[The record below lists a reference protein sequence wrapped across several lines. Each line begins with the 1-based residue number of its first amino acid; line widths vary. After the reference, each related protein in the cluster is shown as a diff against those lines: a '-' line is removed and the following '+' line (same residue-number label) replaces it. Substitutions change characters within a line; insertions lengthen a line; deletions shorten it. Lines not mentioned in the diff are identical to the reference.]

1 MKIGLLI
8 NSIEQLDNWQ
18 LRVLDG
24 IYSDEQLDLVL
35 LLANNKSDDW
45 RLSTSKNFVAN
56 TTKLIGATDL
66 LLKGQYFLETSFFFK
81 PLNVSLKNDIE
92 SYRHTLDSYELK
104 CANENG
110 TSVYGKKVSNDLK
123 NLRLD
128 LIINLDV
135 QTIDSL
141 LFTVS
146 KHGVWEMLFQNLS
159 LKKTAP
165 VGFFEVLKKKPVIGA
180 TLCRIA
186 PNSEENEVLNTAYFN
201 RHWSMT
207 ETATIVAEGS
217 VSLFLKNLEKL
228 KKGALE
234 VHSNF
239 SHEKIAYQ
247 NLSFQN
253 VLGYLI
259 LFYSEFLN
267 KLFEKV
273 MAKVFQRRY
282 ECWTIFTGSK
292 GFFDRITSSPV
303 QLIMPKDEFWADP
316 FLFHHDDK
324 DYLFFENYSYKTK
337 RGKISCGIL
346 EDGQLS
352 EIGDVLDFNFHLSFP
367 FIFEENGEIYLM
379 PESSENKKLEVF
391 KAVAFPFK
399 WELYA
404 TAFEGEAVGDAF
416 FHTDEE
422 QQKWLFLNKQ
432 AAKTA
437 PMNSELF
444 IYKVDSCKF
453 NSLIPHHQNPVL
465 IDARVARNGGS
476 IFKHNNQWYRPS
488 QRNVDG
494 VYGRA
499 LNINRIDKLTI
510 DEYIETTVQIIEP
523 DFDKNL
529 MGLHHLHQCNGTFV
543 FDAAYRYRA

>member
-35 LLANNKSDDW
+35 LLANNKSVDW
-45 RLSTSKNFVAN
+45 RLSTSRNFVAD
-56 TTKLIGATDL
+56 TTNLTAATGL
-66 LLKGQYFLETSFFFK
+66 LLKGQYFLETSYFFK
-81 PLNVSLKNDIE
+81 PKSVSVNNILG
-92 SYRHTLDSYELK
+92 SYAHTLDSYELK

-146 KHGVWEMLFQNLS
+146 KHGVWEMLFQDFG

-165 VGFFEVLKKKPVIGA
+165 VGFFEVLKKKPVIA
-180 TLCRIA
+180 ASLCRIA

-217 VSLFLKNLEKL
+217 VSLFFKNLEKL

-239 SHEKIAYQ
+239 SHEKIANE

-253 VLGYLI
+253 VLGYLF
-259 LFYSEFLN
+259 LFYSEFLT

-367 FIFEENGEIYLM
+367 FIFEENGKIYLM
-379 PESSENKKLEVF
+379 PESSENKKLQVF

-444 IYKVDSCKF
+444 IY
-453 NSLIPHHQNPVL
+453 
-465 IDARVARNGGS
+465 VARNGGS

-529 MGLHHLHQCNGTFV
+529 MGLHHLQQCNGTFV
-543 FDAAYRYRA
+543 FDAAYRYRD

>member
-1 MKIGLLI
+1 MTIGLLI

-18 LRVLDG
+18 VRVLDG

-35 LLANNKSDDW
+35 LLNHDKSADW
-45 RLSTSKNFVAN
+45 RLSTSKNIDAN
-56 TTKLIGATDL
+56 ATRLTGASGL
-66 LLKGQYFLETSFFFK
+66 LLKGQYFLETSYLFK
-81 PLNVSLKNDIE
+81 PKNVSTQNVLE
-92 SYRHTLDSYELK
+92 SYRHTLDSYDLK
-104 CANENG
+104 CANEKG
-110 TSVYGKKVSNDLK
+110 ASVYGKKVSNDLK

-135 QTIDSL
+135 QSIDSL

-146 KHGVWEMLFQNLS
+146 NHGVWEMLFKDIS
-159 LKKTAP
+159 LKKAAP

-180 TLCRIA
+180 TLYRIA
-186 PNSEENEVLNTAYFN
+186 SNPEENQVLDTAYFN

-217 VSLFLKNLEKL
+217 VSLLFKNLGKLKN
-228 KKGALE
+228 GALE
-234 VHSNF
+234 VQSN
-239 SHEKIAYQ
+239 SSNEKFEDEK
-247 NLSFQN
+247 LSFQN
-253 VLGYLI
+253 ILGYLCS
-259 LFYSEFLN
+259 FYFEFLS

-273 MAKVFQRRY
+273 MAKVFKRRY
-282 ECWTIFTGSK
+282 ECWTIFTGSQ
-292 GFFDRITSSPV
+292 GFFVRITSSPV
-303 QLIMPKDEFWADP
+303 ALKMPKDEFWADP
-316 FLFHHDDK
+316 FLFNYNQK

-337 RGKISCGIL
+337 RGKISCGVL
-346 EDGQLS
+346 NDGQLS
-352 EIGDVLDFNFHLSFP
+352 EIGDVLDFNFHVSFP
-367 FIFEENGEIYLM
+367 FIFEEDGEIFLM

-399 WELYA
+399 WELYS
-404 TAFEGEAVGDAF
+404 TAFEGEAVSDAF
-416 FHTDEE
+416 FHIDEE

-453 NSLIPHHQNPVL
+453 NSLIPHQQNPVL

-476 IFKHNNQWYRPS
+476 IFKHNNQLYRPS

-523 DFDKNL
+523 DFDKKL
-529 MGLHHLHQCNGTFV
+529 MGLHHVHQCNGTFV
-543 FDAAYRYRA
+543 FDAAYRYRD